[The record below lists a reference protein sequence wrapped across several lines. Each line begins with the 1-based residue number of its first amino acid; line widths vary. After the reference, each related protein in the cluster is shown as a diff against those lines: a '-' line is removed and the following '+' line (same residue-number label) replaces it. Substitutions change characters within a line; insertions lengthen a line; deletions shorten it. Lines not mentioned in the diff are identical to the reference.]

1 MTCILALTKEQSDLL
16 KLKMPLN
23 VVQLKQNDAYIETQI
38 LITDSVHLLT
48 FFHTGII
55 IGLRNAIHNTK

>member
-1 MTCILALTKEQSDLL
+1 MTCLLALTKEQSDLL
-16 KLKMPLN
+16 KLKMPQN
-23 VVQLKQNDAYIETQI
+23 VVQLKQIGNYIQTQI
-38 LITDSVHLLT
+38 ILTDSVHVLT

>member
-38 LITDSVHLLT
+38 LLTDSVHVLT
-48 FFHTGII
+48 LFHTGII
-55 IGLRNAIHNTK
+55 IGLRNAINNTK

>member
-16 KLKMPLN
+16 KLKMPQN